1 MNQPLQFLLQ
11 FFLQLWLRL
20 LSLLRRGRYEREM
33 EEEMRFHLEMQI
45 EQNRAAGMR
54 AEEASYTARRQFGNQ
69 TWLKEVSR
77 DMWSLNSI
85 ETLLQDLR
93 YGARMLL
100 KNPGFTLIATLTL
113 ALGIGANTAIFS
125 VVNAVLLRPLP
136 YQNPTDLVLIRS
148 LNKTDG
154 AQFQSISYPDFQ
166 DWKTQNS
173 VFADLATFRPHGF
186 SLAVENDLEQINA
199 AMVSANFFA
208 LLGVNAHRGRTFL
221 PAEEAQAGGGVA
233 ILSYA
238 QWQNRFGGDEK
249 LIGRQIKLSD
259 ELYTVIGI
267 LPPDF
272 KFPFQLE
279 QAEIWTTNAHFPSEF
294 KTRGARNF
302 QALARLK
309 PGVSLA
315 SAQTEMAGIAARLEQ
330 DNPGTNRNLSV
341 ALVGMRDLLTKDI
354 RATLWLLLG
363 TVGFVLFIACA
374 NVANLFLAR
383 ALARQKELAVRT
395 ALGASRWR
403 IVRQLLTESLLLSL
417 TGGALGVLLAAWGVP
432 LLLTLSPPN
441 LPRINAV
448 GLNAQVLW
456 FTFVVAVM
464 TGVFFGLAPAWKV
477 ARPSAPDLN
486 ASLKEGGRRSASA
499 GGKWLRSALVIGEIA
514 IALLLLIGAG
524 LLINSFIRLNHAELG
539 FNPDNALIA
548 RLNLPARSSADRI
561 AFVRRVQDEIKS
573 LPGAQSASF
582 ASSLPFDGKLTSSF
596 LIKGRDLP
604 EKAEPPMA
612 GLIFVMPDY
621 FAAMGMRILQGRAF
635 TEADDSRGA
644 GAVIVNEAFARQYF
658 PQSNPLGQ
666 HVSRFANL
674 TPDAPK
680 EYEIV
685 GIVNDVR
692 GSALDQDPE
701 PEIFVPN
708 LQAPQSFGTL
718 MIRTEREALNL
729 ATPVRQ
735 RIRSLDAAQTVPRMN
750 TIEHLIADSIL
761 PQRFNLLLLSIFA
774 IVGLLLTVAGI
785 YGLMSYHVTSGV
797 HEIGIRIAVGA
808 QGRDVLRL
816 VIGQGMKLALIG
828 IALGVGAALA
838 LTRLLRTM
846 LFGVSPADPVTFLA
860 IVLLLMLVAFLA
872 CWFPARRATKV
883 DPMVALRHD

>member
-1 MNQPLQFLLQ
+1 MNNLFQHLLQ
-11 FFLQLWLRL
+11 IWRRL
-20 LSLLRRGRYEREM
+20 LSLTRRERYEREM

-45 EQNRAAGMR
+45 EQNLDAGM
-54 AEEASYTARRQFGNQ
+54 APEEAHYAARRQFGNQ

-77 DMWSLNSI
+77 EMWSLNSF
-85 ETLLQDLR
+85 ETLIQDLR
-93 YGARMLL
+93 YGVRMLL
-100 KNPGFTLIATLTL
+100 RNPGFTLIAVITLS
-113 ALGIGANTAIFS
+113 LGIGANTAIFS
-125 VVNAVLLRPLP
+125 VVNAALMRPLP
-136 YQNPTDLVLIRS
+136 YQSPAELVLIRH
-148 LNKTDG
+148 LDKTDG
-154 AQFQSISYPDFQ
+154 SQSQSISYADFL

-173 VFADLATFRPHGF
+173 VFADLATFRQHSF
-186 SLAVENDLEQINA
+186 SLEVGNDLEQINA

-208 LLGVNAHRGRTFL
+208 LLGVNAHRGRMFL
-221 PAEEAQAGGGVA
+221 PAEEAPAGGRVA
-233 ILSYA
+233 ILGYA

-249 LIGRQIKLSD
+249 LIGRQIKLSN

-267 LPPDF
+267 LAPDF
-272 KFPFQLE
+272 KFPFRLE
-279 QAEIWTTNAHFPSEF
+279 QAEIWTTNAIFPSGF

-309 PGVSLA
+309 PGVSLV
-315 SAQTEMAGIAARLEQ
+315 SAQTEMAGIASRLEQ

-354 RATLWLLLG
+354 RATLWLLSG

-395 ALGASRWR
+395 ALGASRRR

-417 TGGALGVLLAAWGVP
+417 TGGALGVLLAACGVP

-441 LPRINAV
+441 LPQINAV
-448 GLNAQVLW
+448 GLNAQVLG
-456 FTFVVAVM
+456 FTFVVAMM

-477 ARPSAPDLN
+477 ARLSALDLN
-486 ASLKEGGRRSASA
+486 ASLKEGGRRSTSA
-499 GGKWLRSALVIGEIA
+499 GSQWLRSALVIGEIA

-524 LLINSFIRLNHAELG
+524 LLINSFIRLNRVELG
-539 FNPDNALIA
+539 FNPDHALIA
-548 RLNLPARSSADRI
+548 RLNLPSRSDAERI
-561 AFVRRVQDEIKS
+561 DFVRRAQDEIKS
-573 LPGAQSASF
+573 LPGAHSVSF
-582 ASSLPFDGKLTSSF
+582 ASTLPFDYKLTSSF
-596 LIKGRDLP
+596 LIKGRELP
-604 EKAEPPMA
+604 EHAEPPMA
-612 GLIFVMPDY
+612 GLKFVMPDY
-621 FAAMGMRILQGRAF
+621 FATIGMRILQGRAF

-644 GAVIVNEAFARQYF
+644 GAAIVNEAFVRQYF

-666 HVSRFANL
+666 HVSQFANL

-680 EYEIV
+680 EFEIV

-692 GSALDQDPE
+692 GAALDQDPE
-701 PEIFVPN
+701 PEIFAPY
-708 LQAPQSFGTL
+708 LQAPQSFGAL

-729 ATPVRQ
+729 AAPVRQ

-750 TIEHLIADSIL
+750 SIENLIADSIM

-774 IVGLLLTVAGI
+774 IVGLLLTLVGI

-797 HEIGIRIAVGA
+797 HEIGIRIAIGA

-816 VIGQGMKLALIG
+816 VIGQGMKLTIIG

-838 LTRLLRTM
+838 LTRLLKTM

-860 IVLLLMLVAFLA
+860 IVLLLMFVAFLA

-883 DPMVALRHD
+883 DPMVALRVD